1 MMSIRPNITLD
12 FPIAGTP
19 IPTSARVLPIINGQT
34 KPRKLISDSTVL
46 QVSTALQASLHVK
59 DVVHAFANEIRR
71 IVRVVS
77 VRYRNRDRQIVIE
90 DGQNQLHRSS
100 YELNLLGNSLGEI
113 SFTRNQT
120 FSETDQ
126 ELLEVL
132 LCALVYPLRNALLYE
147 QALTQALKDP
157 LTGVNNRASM
167 DAYLKHQIL
176 VTERHKTPLSL
187 IMTDVDLFKSVNDTF
202 GHVVGDIVLRGVADA
217 IVKCTRDSDVVFRY
231 GGEEFAVILTNTE
244 GAGADFLAERI
255 RQSVAALEI
264 EALANNTKVTI
275 SAGVAEFVTGDCAMN
290 FLARADE
297 RLYKAKV
304 LGRNRVQAS
313 SD

>member
-1 MMSIRPNITLD
+1 MSMRPNITLD
-12 FPIAGTP
+12 SPIAGAPMQATANVSP
-19 IPTSARVLPIINGQT
+19 ITSGQT
-34 KPRKLISDSTVL
+34 QQRKLISDSTVL

-59 DVVHAFANEIRR
+59 DVVHAFASEIRK

-77 VRYRNRDRQIVIE
+77 VRYRNRDRQIIVE
-90 DGQNQLHRSS
+90 DGTNQPHRSS
-100 YELNLLGNSLGEI
+100 YELTLLGNSLGEI
-113 SFTRNQT
+113 SFTRNQAFT
-120 FSETDQ
+120 ENEQ
-126 ELLEVL
+126 ELLEIL
-132 LCALVYPLRNALLYE
+132 ICALVYPLRNSLLYE
-147 QALTQALKDP
+147 QALTQALSDP

-167 DAYLKHQIL
+167 DAYLKHQVL
-176 VTERHKTPLSL
+176 VTERHKSPLSL

-231 GGEEFAVILTNTE
+231 GGEEFAIILSNTE

-264 EALANNTKVTI
+264 EALANNTNVTI
-275 SAGVAEFVTGDCAMN
+275 SAGVAEFVAGDCATSL
-290 FLARADE
+290 LARADE

>member
-1 MMSIRPNITLD
+1 MPAT
-12 FPIAGTP
+12 
-19 IPTSARVLPIINGQT
+19 ARVLPIINGQT
-34 KPRKLISDSTVL
+34 KPRKVISDSTVL

-77 VRYRNRDRQIVIE
+77 VRYRNRDRKIVIE

-100 YELNLLGNSLGEI
+100 YELTLLGNSLGEI
-113 SFTRNQT
+113 SFTRNHA
-120 FSETDQ
+120 FSETEQ

-157 LTGVNNRASM
+157 LTGVSNRASM

-176 VTERHKTPLSL
+176 VTERHKSPLSL

-202 GHVVGDIVLRGVADA
+202 GHVVGDIVLRRVADA
-217 IVKCTRDSDVVFRY
+217 IVKCTRDCDVVFRY
-231 GGEEFAVILTNTE
+231 GGEEFTIILTNTE

-255 RQSVAALEI
+255 RQSVEALEI
-264 EALANNTKVTI
+264 EALANNTRVTI
-275 SAGVAEFVTGDCAMN
+275 SAGVAEFAPGDCAMSL
-290 FLARADE
+290 LARADE
-297 RLYKAKV
+297 KLYKAKL

-313 SD
+313 TD